1 MTSEIRL
8 YGEFKDKAYGK
19 GTIESNIGIIN
30 MERES
35 FGKISEV
42 LDFLNI
48 KKERT
53 SHIFLNGE
61 YSSYER
67 KIPEKD
73 SRIAIF
79 PREMA
84 LLYKWYFSP
93 KE

>member
-1 MTSEIRL
+1 MTLEIRL

-19 GTIESNIGIIN
+19 GTIENNIGLIN
-30 MERES
+30 TEGGS
-35 FGKISEV
+35 FGKISEI

-48 KKERT
+48 KKEQT

-61 YSSYER
+61 YSSHER

-79 PREMA
+79 PKEMA